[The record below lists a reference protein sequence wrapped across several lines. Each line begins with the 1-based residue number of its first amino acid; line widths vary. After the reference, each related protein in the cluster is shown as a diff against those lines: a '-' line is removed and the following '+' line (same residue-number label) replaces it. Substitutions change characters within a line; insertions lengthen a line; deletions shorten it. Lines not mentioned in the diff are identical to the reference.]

1 MKDLSTPSPRP
12 PGTAAPSRDDDL
24 IRVGAILA
32 AIARGSWIM
41 ALTIVACV
49 VLAWHYA
56 VNVATPI
63 YRATAT
69 IVLETDDRSF
79 IDFDE
84 TTGQLSRDNVSLNTE
99 VGVLRGVD
107 MMGRVVD
114 ALALHLDPEFAAA
127 PGNDAATTGA
137 RDAAMRALLQ
147 AVEVRNLPESLI
159 FEVAVTTSDPV
170 KSVTIANTIAET
182 YIAEQVERKI
192 AETQRAADWL
202 RDRVAELQVDLLAAE
217 IEVEGFR
224 FGRDGENTDD
234 IARREQ
240 LATEAEAIRTLYRYL
255 LSRLQETVAQEGLQR
270 PDSRILSLAMLPPA
284 PFAPRLDRLLLVGA
298 AAGVFLGLV
307 GIFLREA
314 ARTGIRT
321 RKDLV
326 KLTGLPVLA
335 EVPRV
340 PVSRW
345 RSGIRGLAGPGA
357 VAHAEAIENLLTKL
371 AISHAGEAA
380 RVYAIVSPDRGD
392 GKTSTVLSMA
402 RQVARRGQRALVID
416 TDTRMRTLSRNTR
429 FGGDGLIA
437 VLEGSALLAEA
448 AQANDILG
456 CDVLGLAG
464 TPGAASARLR
474 TPRTCAITSQR
485 TRRSGSVAWWTT
497 RNSG

>member
-1 MKDLSTPSPRP
+1 
-12 PGTAAPSRDDDL
+12 
-24 IRVGAILA
+24 
-32 AIARGSWIM
+32 
-41 ALTIVACV
+41 
-49 VLAWHYA
+49 
-56 VNVATPI
+56 
-63 YRATAT
+63 
-69 IVLETDDRSF
+69 
-79 IDFDE
+79 
-84 TTGQLSRDNVSLNTE
+84 VSLNTQI
-99 VGVLRGVD
+99 GVLRGID
-107 MMGRVVD
+107 LMGRVVD
-114 ALALHLDPEFAAA
+114 ALALQRDPEFNPTLATPGDAAA
-127 PGNDAATTGA
+127 PPGDPGTA
-137 RDAAMRALLQ
+137 RDVTVRHLLD
-147 AVEVRNLPESLI
+147 AVQITNLPESLI
-159 FEVAVTTSDPV
+159 FEVSVTTSDAR

-314 ARTGIRT
+314 ARTGIRIAEGP
-321 RKDLV
+321 READRFARPCRGAARA
-326 KLTGLPVLA
+326 GL
-335 EVPRV
+335 
-340 PVSRW
+340 SRW

-380 RVYAIVSPDRGD
+380 RVVCHR
-392 GKTSTVLSMA
+392 
-402 RQVARRGQRALVID
+402 
-416 TDTRMRTLSRNTR
+416 
-429 FGGDGLIA
+429 
-437 VLEGSALLAEA
+437 
-448 AQANDILG
+448 
-456 CDVLGLAG
+456 LAG
-464 TPGAASARLR
+464 SRRRQDLDRPVNGAASLPGAVS
-474 TPRTCAITSQR
+474 AH
-485 TRRSGSVAWWTT
+485 W
-497 RNSG
+497 